1 LTLTDNAL
9 VYLFDN
15 GARWNQVFRFHRDI
29 FLFYRRIQM
38 NIEDKKYVAIEYT
51 LSLDSGQEIDK
62 SPEGQ
67 PLGFI
72 AGTGQIIP
80 GLEKALMGMAAG
92 DNAQLVVEP
101 EDAYGP
107 VNDKLFQDI
116 PKGQFPDDVEIKPG
130 MAFEAQGPKG
140 PFMITVSKINDNDT
154 VTVDLNHP
162 MAGKQLHFDVNVV
175 EVREPTA
182 EELAQVAASMSA
194 GCGCGTQDAESA
206 ACGPGC
212 NCG

>member
-1 LTLTDNAL
+1 
-9 VYLFDN
+9 
-15 GARWNQVFRFHRDI
+15 
-29 FLFYRRIQM
+29 M
-38 NIEDKKYVAIEYT
+38 NIADKLYVAIDYT
-51 LSLDSGQEIDK
+51 LTLESGQEIDK

-80 GLEKALMGMAAG
+80 GLEKALMGKVAG
-92 DNAQLVVEP
+92 DSAKVVVEP

-107 VNDKLFQDI
+107 VKDNLFQDI
-116 PKGQFPDDVEIKPG
+116 PKSQFPSDVDIKPG
-130 MAFEAQGPKG
+130 MAFEAQGPQG
-140 PFMITVSKINDNDT
+140 PFMISVSQINENDT
-154 VTVDLNHP
+154 ITVDLNHP

-182 EELAQVAASMSA
+182 EELAQAASSISA
-194 GCGCGTQDAESA
+194 GCACGTDDVGDAGGCGS
-206 ACGPGC
+206 GC

>member
-1 LTLTDNAL
+1 
-9 VYLFDN
+9 
-15 GARWNQVFRFHRDI
+15 
-29 FLFYRRIQM
+29 M
-38 NIEDKKYVAIEYT
+38 NITDKMYVAINYT
-51 LSLDSGQEIDK
+51 LTLESGQEIDK
-62 SPEGQ
+62 SPDGE

-80 GLEKALMGMAAG
+80 GLEKALMGRAAG
-92 DNAQLVVEP
+92 DNAKLVITP

-107 VNDKLFQDI
+107 VKKDLFQDI
-116 PKGQFPDDVEIKPG
+116 PLSQFPDDVKVTPG
-130 MAFEAQGPKG
+130 MAFEAQGPQG
-140 PFMITVSKINDNDT
+140 PFMITVSKVNDNDT

-182 EELAQVAASMSA
+182 DELAQAAASFSS
-194 GCGCGTQDAESA
+194 GCGCGCGSDAA
-206 ACGPGC
+206 DDAGACGSGC

>member
-1 LTLTDNAL
+1 MNIADKMYVTIDYALTL
-9 VYLFDN
+9 
-15 GARWNQVFRFHRDI
+15 
-29 FLFYRRIQM
+29 
-38 NIEDKKYVAIEYT
+38 E
-51 LSLDSGQEIDK
+51 SGQEIDK

-72 AGTGQIIP
+72 TGTGQIIP
-80 GLEKALMGMAAG
+80 GLEKALIGRIAG
-92 DNAQLVVEP
+92 DSAKVVVEP

-107 VNDKLFQDI
+107 VKDDLFQEV
-116 PKGQFPDDVEIKPG
+116 PNSQFPSDADVKAG
-130 MAFEAQGPKG
+130 MAFEAQGPNG
-140 PFMITVSKINDNDT
+140 PFMITVAKINDNDT

-162 MAGKQLHFDVNVV
+162 MAGKQMHFDVNVV

-182 EELAQVAASMSA
+182 EELAQAAASFSS
-194 GCGCGTQDAESA
+194 GCGCGSEDTNTD

>member
-1 LTLTDNAL
+1 
-9 VYLFDN
+9 
-15 GARWNQVFRFHRDI
+15 
-29 FLFYRRIQM
+29 M
-38 NIEDKKYVAIEYT
+38 NIADKLYVAIEYT
-51 LSLDSGQEIDK
+51 LTLESGQEIDK
-62 SPEGQ
+62 SPSGQ

-80 GLEKALMGMAAG
+80 GLEKALMGRAAG
-92 DNAQLVVEP
+92 DNAKIIVEP

-107 VNDKLFQDI
+107 VNDSLFQEI
-116 PKGQFPDDVEIKPG
+116 PKSQFPGDVEIKPG
-130 MAFEAQGPKG
+130 MAFEAQGPRG
-140 PFMITVSKINDNDT
+140 PFMITVATINDNDT

-182 EELAQVAASMSA
+182 EELAQAAAQMSS
-194 GCGCGTQDAESA
+194 GCGCGSDESDS
-206 ACGPGC
+206 CGPGC

>member
-1 LTLTDNAL
+1 MNIAEKMYVTINYTLTL
-9 VYLFDN
+9 
-15 GARWNQVFRFHRDI
+15 
-29 FLFYRRIQM
+29 
-38 NIEDKKYVAIEYT
+38 E
-51 LSLDSGQEIDK
+51 SGQEIDK
-62 SPEGQ
+62 SAEGQ

-80 GLEKALMGMAAG
+80 GLEKALIGRIAG
-92 DNAQLVVEP
+92 DSAKVVVEP

-107 VNDKLFQDI
+107 VKDDLFQEV
-116 PKGQFPDDVEIKPG
+116 PNSQFPSDVDVKAG
-130 MAFEAQGPKG
+130 MAFEAQGPNG
-140 PFMITVSKINDNDT
+140 PFMITVAKINDNDT

-182 EELAQVAASMSA
+182 EELAQAAASFSS
-194 GCGCGTQDAESA
+194 GCGCGSEDTNTD